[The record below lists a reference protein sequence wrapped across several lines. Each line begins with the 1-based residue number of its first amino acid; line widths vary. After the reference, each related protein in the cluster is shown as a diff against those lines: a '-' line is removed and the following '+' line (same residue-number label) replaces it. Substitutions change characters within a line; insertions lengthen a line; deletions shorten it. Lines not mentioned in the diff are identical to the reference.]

1 MKAVIVEIK
10 NPFAAAMTEDGRIIR
25 LKNKNY
31 AIGEVIEMKKISFSK
46 KTIFAAA
53 GIAAV
58 LAFGCTGI
66 WAYNTPHTY
75 VSLDVNPSIEYEL
88 NVFDRVIDYTAV
100 NDDGEA
106 ILENLDLNNMDI
118 NDAID
123 QTIQEI
129 ASQGYLTD
137 SEPGGIVIAV
147 ADGDNEENS
156 QEIADSLG
164 EEAKSAVEEAGVQAE
179 IEAIGIGAQRVAE
192 ARALGVTPGKLNL
205 VQKLQASNPNAEI
218 STEEWLKQPV
228 KNIMKAIKENRK
240 NPENTAEPAA
250 ETTAAATDE
259 TAIAADGTTTES
271 TAETSATIQETQ
283 RNKETKR
290 NEEKEMNANSN
301 TNRNKKSEETTAQT
315 TLTETSET
323 TSAPVSETTKKE
335 VPANSNA
342 QKQTEKEVE
351 TETEK
356 QNNGN
361 GNQQSNSN
369 NNSNENSSAN
379 KNNSGNSGSNS
390 GKGKK

>member
-58 LAFGCTGI
+58 LAFGCMGV

-137 SEPGGIVIAV
+137 SETGGIVIAV
-147 ADGDNEENS
+147 AEGDNEENS
-156 QEIADSLG
+156 QEVADSLG
-164 EEAKSAVEEAGVQAE
+164 EEAKSAVEETGVQAE

-240 NPENTAEPAA
+240 NPETTAEPVS
-250 ETTAAATDE
+250 ETTAAAADE
-259 TAIAADGTTTES
+259 TAIAADGTATES
-271 TAETSATIQETQ
+271 AAETSATIQETQ
-283 RNKETKR
+283 RNQETKR
-290 NEEKEMNANSN
+290 NEEKEINANSN
-301 TNRNKKSEETTAQT
+301 SNRNKKSEETTAQT
-315 TLTETSET
+315 SLTETSET

-351 TETEK
+351 TEKE
-356 QNNGN
+356 NNGN

-369 NNSNENSSAN
+369 NNSSENSSAN
-379 KNNSGNSGSNS
+379 KNNAGNSGSNS

>member
-1 MKAVIVEIK
+1 MKAVVVEIK
-10 NPFAAAMTEDGRIIR
+10 NPFVAAMTEDGRIIR
-25 LKNKNY
+25 IKNKNY
-31 AIGEVIEMKKISFSK
+31 AIGEVIEMKKINFSK
-46 KTIFAAA
+46 KAIFTAA

-58 LAFGCTGI
+58 FALGCTGV

-88 NVFDRVIDYTAV
+88 NVFDRVIDYNAV

-129 ASQGYLTD
+129 ASQGYLSD

-147 ADGDNEENS
+147 SEGDNEEAS

-164 EEAKSAVEEAGVQAE
+164 EEAQSAIEEAGVTAE
-179 IEAIGIGAQRVAE
+179 IETIGIGAKRVAE
-192 ARALGVTPGKLNL
+192 ARELGVTPGKLNL
-205 VQKLQASNPNAEI
+205 VQKLQASNPDAEI
-218 STEEWLKQPV
+218 SVEEWLNQPV

-240 NPENTAEPAA
+240 NSESSTESAA
-250 ETTAAATDE
+250 ETTSATDE
-259 TAIAADGTTTES
+259 TSAQTTEIS
-271 TAETSATIQETQ
+271 SETTSSAAETSAAVQETQ
-283 RNKETKR
+283 RNKE
-290 NEEKEMNANSN
+290 KETNANSN
-301 TNRNKKSEETTAQT
+301 KNKKSSETTAQT
-315 TLTETSET
+315 TQTETTQT
-323 TSAPVSETTKKE
+323 TAAPVSETTKKE

-342 QKQTEKEVE
+342 QKQTETEKE

-361 GNQQSNSN
+361 SGSKT
-369 NNSNENSSAN
+369 NENSN
-379 KNNSGNSGSNS
+379 KNASGNENSKSNS
-390 GKGKK
+390 GKSKNN